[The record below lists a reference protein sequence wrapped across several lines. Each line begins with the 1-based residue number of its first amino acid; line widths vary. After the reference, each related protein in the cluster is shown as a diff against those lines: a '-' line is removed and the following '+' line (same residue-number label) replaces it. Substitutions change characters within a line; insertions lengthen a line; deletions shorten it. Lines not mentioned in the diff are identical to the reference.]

1 MHKKT
6 PVRVSKKIPKQL
18 CVHTDGYGESQP
30 AAAPVIPFQPQ
41 LVAVP
46 AIPAVP
52 VLQHQPI
59 LPLGTLRTAKSA
71 NITEEHSF
79 QLSENDIQQHLNS
92 TEKVEAAGEEIEG
105 E

>member
-1 MHKKT
+1 M
-6 PVRVSKKIPKQL
+6 SKKIPKQL
-18 CVHTDGYGESQP
+18 CVHTDGYGGENKP
-30 AAAPVIPFQPQ
+30 VTAPVIPFQPQ
-41 LVAVP
+41 LVAV
-46 AIPAVP
+46 PAVP

>member
-1 MHKKT
+1 M
-6 PVRVSKKIPKQL
+6 RVSKKIPKQL
-18 CVHTDGYGESQP
+18 CVHTDGYGGENKP
-30 AAAPVIPFQPQ
+30 VTAPVIPFQPQ

-52 VLQHQPI
+52 ILQHQPI

-92 TEKVEAAGEEIEG
+92 TEKVEATREEKEG